1 MLTLIC
7 LYNICYF
14 SLSPVA
20 ICYHY
25 CVMPT
30 IWSRSKYSTWP
41 KQCLPDHKYQCLPND
56 QDQCPPNDQDLP
68 HVLPQVS
75 SIWQDHCLPNDKD
88 QCLPNDQDQCPP
100 NDQDR
105 PHVLPQV
112 SSTWQDQCLP
122 NDKDQC
128 LLNDQDQCPMKNVI
142 VRSYLW
148 TSSVFNEKRQC
159 QVLPMDSISVQRNTS
174 VSYVQYQCSSP
185 D

>member
-56 QDQCPPNDQDLP
+56 QDQCPPNDQD
-68 HVLPQVS
+68 
-75 SIWQDHCLPNDKD
+75 
-88 QCLPNDQDQCPP
+88 
-100 NDQDR
+100 R

-128 LLNDQDQCPMKNVI
+128 LLNDHDQCPMKNVI
-142 VRSYLW
+142 FRSYLW

-159 QVLPMDSISVQRNTS
+159 QVLPMDSSSVQRNTS
-174 VSYVQYQCSSP
+174 VSGPTYGQHQCSTKHVSVLHKASVSYWLIR
-185 D
+185 

>member
-105 PHVLPQV
+105 PHVLPHDKISAFLMTKISVCLMTKISVQWKT
-112 SSTWQDQCLP
+112 SLSGLTYGHHQCS
-122 NDKDQC
+122 
-128 LLNDQDQCPMKNVI
+128 MKNVS

-148 TSSVFNEKRQC
+148 TASVSNETPQC
-159 QVLPMDSISVQRNTS
+159 PTYSISVLLLINK
-174 VSYVQYQCSSP
+174 
-185 D
+185 

>member
-56 QDQCPPNDQDLP
+56 QDQCPPNDQD
-68 HVLPQVS
+68 
-75 SIWQDHCLPNDKD
+75 
-88 QCLPNDQDQCPP
+88 
-100 NDQDR
+100 R
-105 PHVLPQV
+105 PHVLPHDKISAFLMTKISVCLMTKISVQWKT
-112 SSTWQDQCLP
+112 SLSGLTYGHHQCS
-122 NDKDQC
+122 
-128 LLNDQDQCPMKNVI
+128 MKNVS

-148 TSSVFNEKRQC
+148 TAAVFNETRQC

-174 VSYVQYQCSSP
+174 VYFIKHQCP
-185 D
+185 IG